1 MYSKIMPTG
10 LVNAAH
16 QGTQAEQEDTP
27 SQAEA
32 PGQAAPEASPLPTPA
47 PPPPAFTPASVQIRE
62 HSTASVVN
70 LMEYLVA
77 DRLDGAF
84 KKFNCCKCDK
94 CRKDVVALALNQ
106 LPTKYVVAEQ
116 EEIPRLVQE
125 ISGSEV
131 STAIVH
137 AVLVVR
143 SHPRH

>member
-10 LVNAAH
+10 LVSAAR
-16 QGTQAEQEDTP
+16 QGAQAEAEEAMP
-27 SQAEA
+27 PQAEA
-32 PGQAAPEASPLPTPA
+32 PGQAASPLPAPA

-116 EEIPRLVQE
+116 EEIPELVKA